1 MKKFKGG
8 LYADLGN
15 YKTSLP
21 NTEILN
27 NFFASNPVGYR
38 SGGMV
43 RGVAGGNP
51 TGMQV
56 TGGFL
61 SNAQRYASGS
71 KDAVSAY
78 YSPSKVGVRPGNFR
92 AQGNQRRLDVKKQIA
107 DKYFGGKLDA
117 VNDFIK
123 NSMDAT
129 DPFGVEFGGSE
140 KLINQFSEELEIPVE
155 DIKEAVMPI
164 SESIDTYK
172 GKKGYTGQK
181 GTSLKEDPD
190 RPSTIE
196 IDKYSPTGLEERE
209 KYGDNIA
216 DNTKIM
222 SKKIPVPEKPF
233 VSQNPDYVKGM
244 LSQGIRGV
252 GDFDIDQFNKMKK
265 ESEMKENQIDLDEI
279 ESLNENEQNIIK
291 SSKKS
296 GKSNVVDTIN
306 NEVGSDDPYSETK
319 DTIKDLQENI
329 KKVASGKMEVSDK
342 DSNELNKL
350 IKNMYGDKKDK
361 DAPAWAMPL
370 MIAGLNMAASDNPD
384 MLGAMAEGGIKG
396 MEQYAKQIKDKK
408 DDMKDQ
414 LATYLKVED
423 INIRKD
429 QMKQTSD
436 QFYAGLE
443 TNTNLTIAQL
453 EATITKGNLDRKM
466 AYEEMY
472 QKWEVH
478 ESDLLYKYDAL
489 DWSKTSETMKI
500 KHNAKLANAQIL
512 KLHAESEAL
521 GLKKPTYDTFNIDGE
536 DVRVAIHQKND
547 GTYDITE
554 IGQPS
559 SASTVLKA
567 FMDTFGT
574 TITEQIMDGD
584 GFDSNKWSQMY
595 QEFKKMVNSEEVG
608 TLKDPNA

>member
-38 SGGMV
+38 SGGIV

-51 TGMQV
+51 TGMKV

-61 SNAQRYASGS
+61 ANARKYQFGGSSYYNPSELVAKNIAS
-71 KDAVSAY
+71 KT
-78 YSPSKVGVRPGNFR
+78 RPGNFR
-92 AQGNQRRLDVKKQIA
+92 AQANKRKIDIRKKIDDFRNTDEGYYARYLSDPTVIEQLSKDLNIPINDIQNAFTTISEPLEKYKVKK
-107 DKYFGGKLDA
+107 G
-117 VNDFIK
+117 
-123 NSMDAT
+123 T
-129 DPFGVEFGGSE
+129 
-140 KLINQFSEELEIPVE
+140 
-155 DIKEAVMPI
+155 
-164 SESIDTYK
+164 K
-172 GKKGYTGQK
+172 GKKGQ
-181 GTSLKEDPD
+181 SLEDFPD
-190 RPSTIE
+190 IPYDIKT
-196 IDKYSPTGLEERE
+196 KKLVPTGLEEQE
-209 KYGDNIA
+209 KDFLSDKENVAY
-216 DNTKIM
+216 M
-222 SKKIPVPEKPF
+222 SKKKPVPKKPF
-233 VSQNPDYVKGM
+233 VSQNPDYVKDM
-244 LSQGIRGV
+244 LSQGITGV

-265 ESEMKENQIDLDEI
+265 EGEMKKNQIDLDEI
-279 ESLNENEQNIIK
+279 ESLNENEQKIIK
-291 SSKKS
+291 NANS
-296 GKSNVVDTIN
+296 GKSNIVDTIN
-306 NEVGSDDPYSETK
+306 NEAKSDDPYSETK
-319 DTIKDLQENI
+319 DTIKDLQDNI
-329 KKVASGKMEVSDK
+329 KKVVEGKVEVSDK
-342 DSNELNKL
+342 DSSELNKL
-350 IKNMYGDKKDK
+350 IKSMYGDKKEK

-396 MEQYAKQIKDKK
+396 VEQYAKQIKDKK

-466 AYEEMY
+466 AYEKMA
-472 QKWEVH
+472 QTWEVH
-478 ESDLLYKYDAL
+478 ESDLLLEYDKL
-489 DWSKTSETMKI
+489 SWNKKSEGMKI
-500 KHNAKLANAQIL
+500 KHNAKVANAQIL
-512 KLHAESEAL
+512 KLHAEAESL

-547 GTYDITE
+547 GTFDITE

-574 TITEQIMDGD
+574 TITNQIMDGD
-584 GFDSNKWSQMY
+584 EFDSNKWADMY
-595 QEFKKMVNSEEVG
+595 REFKKIVNSEEETMSDEDKV
-608 TLKDPNA
+608 KEKIIIN

>member
-38 SGGMV
+38 SGGIV
-43 RGVAGGNP
+43 KGVAGGNP
-51 TGMQV
+51 TGMKV

-78 YSPSKVGVRPGNFR
+78 YSPSKVGVRAGDFK
-92 AQGNQRRLDVKKQIA
+92 AKGNQYRSDVIQQINNLYAGNTYRINQAKKNRNNDYQRIA
-107 DKYFGGKLDA
+107 DKLDIPLSD
-117 VNDFIK
+117 VK
-123 NSMDAT
+123 NAFT
-129 DPFGVEFGGSE
+129 DYSD
-140 KLINQFSEELEIPVE
+140 PVE
-155 DIKEAVMPI
+155 
-164 SESIDTYK
+164 TYK
-172 GKKGYTGQK
+172 GEKAYKGEKGQSVTK
-181 GTSLKEDPD
+181 DPD
-190 RPSTIE
+190 RPSTMQV
-196 IDKYSPTGLEERE
+196 DNQVSTGLEQLE
-209 KYGDNIA
+209 GDESGSF
-216 DNTKIM
+216 M
-222 SKKIPVPEKPF
+222 SKEKP
-233 VSQNPDYVKGM
+233 VLKKPSQNPDYVKDM
-244 LSQGIRGV
+244 LSQGVGGI

-279 ESLNENEQNIIK
+279 ELNENEQNIIK

-350 IKNMYGDKKDK
+350 IKSMYGDKKDK

-396 MEQYAKQIKDKK
+396 VEQYAKQIKDKK

-466 AYEEMY
+466 AYEKMA
-472 QKWEVH
+472 QTWEVH
-478 ESDLLYKYDAL
+478 ESDLLLEYDKL
-489 DWSKTSETMKI
+489 SWNKKSEGMKI
-500 KHNAKLANAQIL
+500 KHNAKVANAQIL
-512 KLHAESEAL
+512 KLHAEAESL

-547 GTYDITE
+547 GTFDITE

-559 SASTVLKA
+559 SATTVLKA
-567 FMDTFGT
+567 FMETFGT
-574 TITEQIMDGD
+574 TITDQIMDGD
-584 GFDSNKWSQMY
+584 DFDSNKWADMY
-595 QEFKKMVNSEEVG
+595 RKFKEMVNSEDVG
-608 TLKDPNA
+608 TLKDPNG